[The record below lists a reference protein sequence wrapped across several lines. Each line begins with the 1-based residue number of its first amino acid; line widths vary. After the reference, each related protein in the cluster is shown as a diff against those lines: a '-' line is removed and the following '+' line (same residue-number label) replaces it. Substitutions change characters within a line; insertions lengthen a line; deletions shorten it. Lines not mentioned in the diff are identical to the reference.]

1 MIGEFFVF
9 FSTLTIIYI
18 IFAIFERIKYFKSF
32 EKRNIPG
39 PKPSIIFG
47 NLHHLRSY
55 ENRNDLLEE
64 WSKKY
69 GKIFGLYYGTK
80 RFISIT
86 DLDLIQK
93 ILITEHKNFY
103 NRDDLSFELKYIKDS
118 LIGVKDERWH
128 NLRKNISPTFSHSR
142 ISSGKFDTEINSCI
156 KSLND
161 QIIKKIYREKNDE
174 IDIYDLSQSFTLD
187 VISKTAFGL
196 EENVYD
202 ENNLLKKAVSEFF
215 QTVRSDIFELVLVF
229 PFLKKICEIIA
240 KYFSVSR
247 LVDILQERMKK
258 HIKLFLKNL
267 HEKNAK
273 DINDN
278 EENIKID
285 KDEKKKPEKATVLLS
300 LTKKLGKNLMT
311 EDEFIGN
318 VILILLAGFETTA
331 NSITTAFYAL
341 AKYPEMQK
349 VLRESV
355 LKDGLKSE
363 YLDMFWHEN
372 LRIFPPVTLFE
383 SRRVVRDCKLD
394 GIKFLKNDVVFIPN
408 WIINRDPEAW
418 PDPEKFDPFRFSAEN
433 KKTFHPCQFTSYGHG
448 PRNCLGLSFANYEAK
463 SVIAGIIKNFEI
475 QTCSSTPDPLK
486 FITPSV
492 MNNPSNP
499 VVLKFK
505 KIS

>member
-202 ENNLLKKAVSEFF
+202 ENNVLKKAANEFF
-215 QTVRSDIFELVLVF
+215 KTSRSDIMEVVF
-229 PFLKKICEIIA
+229 IVPILKKICEFIYNNFTSGKLMDLIQD
-240 KYFSVSR
+240 R
-247 LVDILQERMKK
+247 LKK
-258 HIKLFLKNL
+258 HVKSFLKNL
-267 HEKNAK
+267 NRKNLS
-273 DINDN
+273 
-278 EENIKID
+278 ENRENQTKS
-285 KDEKKKPEKATVLLS
+285 DEKASVLSS

-311 EDEFIGN
+311 ENEFIGN